1 MQLWMHQPIQMLSGS
16 PLDHLISGLHDV
28 GCQRAS
34 RKRRVKPEHFFLRAT
49 SMIYEALADFLQG
62 LRLDLSPS
70 NRKVIDK
77 LDFRESVPYGSHI
90 AVPGQLGPWH
100 HGILIDSQEVIHMY
114 GDSKPAARVR
124 SCSLKDFTAGT
135 DRIAVVL
142 YEGDS
147 DAHRRDTRLAA
158 KWMLRVFGNA
168 AEPLYNIM
176 GFNCE
181 HFAVGKDSGSATAP
195 SQWARKQA
203 EPVPRCPSDTF
214 TKC

>member
-1 MQLWMHQPIQMLSGS
+1 
-16 PLDHLISGLHDV
+16 
-28 GCQRAS
+28 
-34 RKRRVKPEHFFLRAT
+34 
-49 SMIYEALADFLQG
+49 MIYEALADFLQG

-90 AVPGQLGPWH
+90 A
-100 HGILIDSQEVIHMY
+100 
-114 GDSKPAARVR
+114 
-124 SCSLKDFTAGT
+124 DFTAGT

-168 AEPLYNIM
+168 AEPLYNIK
-176 GFNCE
+176 GFSGE

>member
-1 MQLWMHQPIQMLSGS
+1 
-16 PLDHLISGLHDV
+16 
-28 GCQRAS
+28 
-34 RKRRVKPEHFFLRAT
+34 
-49 SMIYEALADFLQG
+49 MIYEALADFLQG

-70 NRKVIDK
+70 NRKVTDK

-90 AVPGQLGPWH
+90 AVPGQFDPWH

-168 AEPLYNIM
+168 AEPLYNIK
-176 GFNCE
+176 GFSGE